1 MLTLIIRSLL
11 CHNYRVETSSN
22 PEKKIANKNV
32 QTSTKQQN
40 ASTAGKGN
48 MTTTRKQQI
57 VNKKEQDE
65 KVNQQG
71 LRTPIKTT
79 QKLGTNKSTRI
90 ATEPKPTTKRNL
102 YQQSEREPCPHCS
115 IKFFLSFF
123 LFLFFLFFLFTIYLD
138 RKFDHAAFLRHVD
151 ICKKV
156 KK

>member
-1 MLTLIIRSLL
+1 M
-11 CHNYRVETSSN
+11 ETSSN
-22 PEKKIANKNV
+22 SEKKTANKNV

-90 ATEPKPTTKRNL
+90 ATEPKPTIKRNL

-115 IKFFLSFF
+115 IKYFLSFF
-123 LFLFFLFFLFTIYLD
+123 LSFIFFCWFILSFFIHYLF
-138 RKFDHAAFLRHVD
+138 R
-151 ICKKV
+151 
-156 KK
+156 